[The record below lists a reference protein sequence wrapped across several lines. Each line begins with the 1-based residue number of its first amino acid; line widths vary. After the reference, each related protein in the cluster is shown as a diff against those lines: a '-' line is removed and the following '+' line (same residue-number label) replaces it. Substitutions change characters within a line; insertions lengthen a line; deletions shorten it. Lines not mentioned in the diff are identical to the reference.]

1 MKTNTSYYLLA
12 LLTVAMWSTTFA
24 SSKTLLKSFAPETI
38 MLFRFSLAW
47 LALFLL
53 RPRIKKP
60 YNWRDEWLF
69 LGAGIT
75 GCTFYFI
82 AENTALL
89 FADTITVGL
98 VVAIAPLLTLWT
110 VRLFDKSEKI
120 RFPHII
126 GAVLGFLGVALIS
139 FNGSFHLAADWRGY
153 ALALAAAFS
162 WAVYSV
168 ILKKMDTRYSPLFVT
183 RRTFFYAVIVLL
195 PIMWLMDIHIE
206 WAQLLRPINYLN
218 VLFLGLCASC
228 LAYLIWAKVV
238 RQIGAVKAN
247 NFIYLSP
254 LFICMIGVWVMHE
267 TITPW
272 IVAGGILVLAGVYVA
287 TLGNNK

>member
-98 VVAIAPLLTLWT
+98 VVAIAPLLTLWA
-110 VRLFDKSEKI
+110 VRLFDNSEKI
-120 RFPHII
+120 RLPHIL

-168 ILKKMDTRYSPLFVT
+168 ILKKMDT
-183 RRTFFYAVIVLL
+183 A
-195 PIMWLMDIHIE
+195 H
-206 WAQLLRPINYLN
+206 
-218 VLFLGLCASC
+218 
-228 LAYLIWAKVV
+228 
-238 RQIGAVKAN
+238 
-247 NFIYLSP
+247 
-254 LFICMIGVWVMHE
+254 
-267 TITPW
+267 
-272 IVAGGILVLAGVYVA
+272 YVA
-287 TLGNNK
+287 DGYTY